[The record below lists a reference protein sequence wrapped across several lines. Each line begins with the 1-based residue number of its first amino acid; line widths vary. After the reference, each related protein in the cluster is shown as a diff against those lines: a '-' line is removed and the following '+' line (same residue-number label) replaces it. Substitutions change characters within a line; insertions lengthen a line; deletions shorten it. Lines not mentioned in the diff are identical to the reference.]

1 MICWF
6 DLLWSTSNST
16 SWQNLYFLTCT
27 HILCVLKKLHHT
39 VRIPSW
45 RFLQWPATGHF
56 LLHIILF
63 LGNYCM
69 WVYMLLAC
77 TSRLVHFLTVVI
89 FKHILVFRLIGATEN
104 TMMTRMV
111 FIWKQK
117 QSIPC
122 GSLALRYQSVLV
134 QQYNA

>member
-6 DLLWSTSNST
+6 DLLWSASNSA

-27 HILCVLKKLHHT
+27 HILCVLKNSIIQWEFLADVSCSGQPLGIFYFTSFFFLATT
-39 VRIPSW
+39 V
-45 RFLQWPATGHF
+45 
-56 LLHIILF
+56 
-63 LGNYCM
+63 

-111 FIWKQK
+111 FIWKQ
-117 QSIPC
+117 SIPC